1 MTQKTIAKMTGYKA
15 TDKDMRCRGHQF
27 ELGKWYEVD
36 GELSLCH
43 HGFHFC
49 DHPSGPWTYHNAE
62 GTRVFTCE
70 AEDVLDLP
78 VEPGA
83 DHKQVA
89 RRIRLV
95 AEIIPDGNGNTGDG
109 NTGYRNTGDWNTG
122 CGNTGDGN
130 TGNWNTGNRNTGDG
144 NTGDRNTSDRNTGDR
159 NTGSGNTGD
168 RNTGNGNTGDGNT
181 GDGNTGD
188 GNTGYGCAGH
198 HRSDIFGLG
207 EDPVQ
212 CFGKGTGLTYNE
224 FFERFPI
231 AYQLGELLAGDDPI
245 PFEPYKDLPGI
256 TKAKLKALHDAHI
269 KGRKA

>member
-36 GELSLCH
+36 GELRLCH

-83 DHKQVA
+83 GHKRVA

-95 AEIIPDGNGNTGDG
+95 AEIIPDGNGNTGYG

-122 CGNTGDGN
+122 N
-130 TGNWNTGNRNTGDG
+130 
-144 NTGDRNTSDRNTGDR
+144 
-159 NTGSGNTGD
+159 
-168 RNTGNGNTGDGNT
+168 
-181 GDGNTGD
+181 GNTGD

-224 FFERFPI
+224 FFEKFPI